1 MTMKKLI
8 TLLASGAL
16 LMLISLLPVSLAEAG
31 SKSKTVFTDL
41 DGDGLD
47 DNLLDIQDGFFLE
60 DADTTAGP
68 GVAGIGG
75 EVFDAFSNLDL
86 PAADLPQTNND
97 EFITKKFGARSV
109 STCRGD
115 FDSDFGG
122 SSGSGSSSG
131 KVCVGGVCF

>member
-1 MTMKKLI
+1 MEMKQFV
-8 TLLASGAL
+8 TLLAVGAL
-16 LMLISLLPVSLAEAG
+16 LSLTLVSGSPTGAECAHE
-31 SKSKTVFTDL
+31 TIFTDL
-41 DGDGLD
+41 DGDGLN
-47 DNLLDIQDGFFLE
+47 DNLLDIQDGYFLE
-60 DADTTAGP
+60 TCDTTGQPNA
-68 GVAGIGG
+68 AGIGG

-86 PAADLPQTNND
+86 PPVDLPQTNNE
-97 EFITKKFGARSV
+97 EFVAKKFGARSA

>member
-1 MTMKKLI
+1 MRHLLP
-8 TLLASGAL
+8 LLAAGAL
-16 LMLISLLPVSLAEAG
+16 LLLVSLLPSSLAEAG
-31 SKSKTVFTDL
+31 STRETVFTDL

-47 DNLLDIQDGFFLE
+47 DNLLDIKDGYFRK

-75 EVFDAFSNLDL
+75 EVIDAFSNLDL
-86 PAADLPQTNND
+86 PPVDLPQTNND
-97 EFITKKFGARSV
+97 EFVAKKFGARSI

-131 KVCVGGVCF
+131 KVCIGGVCF